1 MSAQSSIR
9 SSPEAAPTIAGPSR
23 LAMVAP
29 TIPSSPLKRLP
40 ASVQSSPSKRSR
52 NEDKDSRE
60 SKANGVRTPSFSSP
74 IRNGSKKVRL
84 DGETC
89 RAGREAGGGSK
100 GGGFVNA
107 PSNGSANHAL
117 TASVDESIMKVR
129 RSLPIWSA
137 RDAIVQRI
145 GQEET
150 VILMA
155 DTGSGKSTQ
164 IPQFL
169 HEAGFTSTSTS
180 TERLRLIGIT
190 QPRRMA
196 ALSLAKRVAQ
206 ELGTSD
212 PGEDDGSSRS
222 KSLVGFAIRFQ
233 DRTTKHTRIKFMT
246 DGWLL
251 REFVKASASLIK
263 AGTTLE
269 QISDPSHES
278 LLPQY
283 SVLIID
289 EAHERT
295 VRSDLLL
302 GLAKR
307 IQRRRRELRRSW
319 EHRRNEGQ
327 LRDGEPEPELLRMV
341 IMSATIDAELFSN
354 FFATESDP
362 KSRASHADGFPQS
375 AEGGLIPAP
384 VLYVKGRTHPVTLQH
399 LRQPVEDW
407 VDAAKRQVLQLHVSK
422 PCGSSNGTAG
432 DILIFGTGAEE
443 IESLSAG
450 LRQLSEHLPTWA
462 SDQEKI
468 TGRPHSLA
476 KLLVVPLY
484 AALGSKA
491 VAQVYKPT
499 PPGYRKVVVAT
510 NIAETSVTIPGI
522 RYVIDCGLAKE
533 RMHISEVGRTGGSA
547 TQTTPSSASGGSS
560 AGIETLTT
568 RAISKSAAMQ
578 RAGRA
583 GREAPGECY
592 RLYPTSAFDAM
603 EPTTLPE
610 IHRSNLGSVALDC
623 FSAGVDPREVE
634 WVEAPREG
642 KLRDAVLG
650 LASMGALEP
659 VEDAQGTRRL
669 ALTALGRKMS
679 LLPLAPQFSLLL
691 LTAAEHYGEK
701 TVRQA
706 RDLVAILSSER
717 NIFVDATMYAS
728 GDNVKDRKSSS
739 NGSGGVGGI
748 RGEADKMREE
758 MELLDLKRAEAE
770 KAKRIFRHR
779 SGDHITMLRAFYKY
793 LRVKAEYYIEAGA
806 AAGAGGHSNGDG
818 KTHGRRNGANSSS
831 SSPESRLK
839 QWCTKHY
846 INLRS
851 MKEVEDVRD
860 QLVGICQRAGIRVQE
875 EEREDEEE
883 EKKKKKAVQGK
894 RRKRVLSGLQK
905 EESDSNPDENEEIDD
920 EGDFPLL
927 VTRGSR
933 NNGARLGDE
942 EDEEEGEED
951 EDYESLL
958 RCLVQGRS
966 DSNVAARMDEG
977 EHKGHFRRILG
988 NEIFRLHPTCAL
1000 SPRNLR
1006 PSSSSSGGSGSSG
1019 ARGSAPKYILFE
1031 ELQYTASLYGRCVSE
1046 VQLEWLSAA
1055 RGEK

>member
-1 MSAQSSIR
+1 M
-9 SSPEAAPTIAGPSR
+9 
-23 LAMVAP
+23 
-29 TIPSSPLKRLP
+29 
-40 ASVQSSPSKRSR
+40 
-52 NEDKDSRE
+52 
-60 SKANGVRTPSFSSP
+60 
-74 IRNGSKKVRL
+74 
-84 DGETC
+84 
-89 RAGREAGGGSK
+89 
-100 GGGFVNA
+100 
-107 PSNGSANHAL
+107 
-117 TASVDESIMKVR
+117 
-129 RSLPIWSA
+129 
-137 RDAIVQRI
+137 
-145 GQEET
+145 
-150 VILMA
+150 
-155 DTGSGKSTQ
+155 
-164 IPQFL
+164 
-169 HEAGFTSTSTS
+169 
-180 TERLRLIGIT
+180 IGIT

-212 PGEDDGSSRS
+212 PGEDDGASRS

-263 AGTTLE
+263 AGSTLD
-269 QISDPSHES
+269 QISDPGHES

-307 IQRRRRELRRSW
+307 IQRRRRELRRDW
-319 EHRRNEGQ
+319 EQRRKEGQ

-354 FFATESDP
+354 FFATESD
-362 KSRASHADGFPQS
+362 SNTQSTHAAALAQDPNGELVS
-375 AEGGLIPAP
+375 AP

-422 PCGSSNGTAG
+422 ACGSSNGTAG

-443 IESLSAG
+443 IESLAAG
-450 LRQLSEHLPTWA
+450 LRQLSERLPTWA
-462 SDQEKI
+462 SDQEKV

-533 RMHISEVGRTGGSA
+533 RMHISEIGRTNGSA
-547 TQTTPSSASGGSS
+547 PQATSSSASGGSS

-592 RLYPTSAFDAM
+592 RLYPTSAFEAM

-623 FSAGVDPREVE
+623 FSAGVDPRDVE

-659 VEDAQGTRRL
+659 VEDGQGGRRL

-691 LTAAEHYGEK
+691 LTAAEHYSEK

-728 GDNVKDRKSSS
+728 GDSAKDRRGSA
-739 NGSGGVGGI
+739 NGAGK
-748 RGEADKMREE
+748 GEADKMREE
-758 MELLDLKRAEAE
+758 MELLDLKRAEAD
-770 KAKRIFRHR
+770 KAKRVFRHR

-793 LRVKAEYYIEAGA
+793 LKVKAEYYTEAQVGEAGA
-806 AAGAGGHSNGDG
+806 SSNGNG
-818 KTHGRRNGANSSS
+818 KTHTRRNGAQGSFP
-831 SSPESRLK
+831 SSPEGRLK

-875 EEREDEEE
+875 AQAGGEDS
-883 EKKKKKAVQGK
+883 AALNGSAAAAAQGS
-894 RRKRVLSGLQK
+894 RRKRTLSSLQT
-905 EESDSNPDENEEIDD
+905 SDSDSDSDPEQAADD
-920 EGDFPLL
+920 DGDAPLL
-927 VTRGSR
+927 VTRGPR
-933 NNGARLGDE
+933 TNGGAGDEEE
-942 EDEEEGEED
+942 EDEEES

-988 NEIFRLHPTCAL
+988 NEVSNRTGRERRVVLYWL
-1000 SPRNLR
+1000 W
-1006 PSSSSSGGSGSSG
+1006 
-1019 ARGSAPKYILFE
+1019 
-1031 ELQYTASLYGRCVSE
+1031 SLEIVRSRE
-1046 VQLEWLSAA
+1046 
-1055 RGEK
+1055 RRR

>member
-1 MSAQSSIR
+1 MHWI
-9 SSPEAAPTIAGPSR
+9 E
-23 LAMVAP
+23 
-29 TIPSSPLKRLP
+29 
-40 ASVQSSPSKRSR
+40 
-52 NEDKDSRE
+52 
-60 SKANGVRTPSFSSP
+60 
-74 IRNGSKKVRL
+74 
-84 DGETC
+84 
-89 RAGREAGGGSK
+89 
-100 GGGFVNA
+100 
-107 PSNGSANHAL
+107 
-117 TASVDESIMKVR
+117 
-129 RSLPIWSA
+129 
-137 RDAIVQRI
+137 
-145 GQEET
+145 
-150 VILMA
+150 
-155 DTGSGKSTQ
+155 

-169 HEAGFTSTSTS
+169 HEAGFTSASNG
-180 TERLRLIGIT
+180 TERLRMIGIT

-212 PGEDDGSSRS
+212 PGEDDGASRS

-263 AGTTLE
+263 AGTTLD
-269 QISDPSHES
+269 QINDPTHES

-283 SVLIID
+283 TVLIID

-307 IQRRRRELRRSW
+307 IQRRRRELRRDW
-319 EHRRNEGQ
+319 QQRRKEGQ
-327 LRDGEPEPELLRMV
+327 LRDEEPEPELLRMV

-354 FFATESDP
+354 FFATESDA
-362 KSRASHADGFPQS
+362 KSQSTHADGIAQGPDEQ
-375 AEGGLIPAP
+375 LVPAP

-407 VDAAKRQVLQLHVSK
+407 IDAAKRQVLQLHVSK

-432 DILIFGTGAEE
+432 DVLIFGTGAEE

-450 LRQLSEHLPTWA
+450 LRQLGEHLPIWA
-462 SDQEKI
+462 SDQEKV

-533 RMHISEVGRTGGSA
+533 RMHISEVGRMNGSA
-547 TQTTPSSASGGSS
+547 PQTTASSASGGSS

-592 RLYPTSAFDAM
+592 RLYPASAFEDM

-659 VEDAQGTRRL
+659 VEDAQGARRL

-691 LTAAEHYGEK
+691 LTSAEHYSEK

-717 NIFVDATMYAS
+717 NIFVDATMYGS
-728 GDNVKDRKSSS
+728 GEGDKKRKTAS
-739 NGSGGVGGI
+739 NGMGPK
-748 RGEADKMREE
+748 GEADKMREE
-758 MELLDLKRAEAE
+758 MELLDLKRAEAD
-770 KAKRIFRHR
+770 KAKRVFRHR

-793 LRVKAEYYIEAGA
+793 LKVKAEYYAEAAGS
-806 AAGAGGHSNGDG
+806 GAGGYSNGG
-818 KTHGRRNGANSSS
+818 EKMPGRGNGAQG
-831 SSPESRLK
+831 SPESRLK

-875 EEREDEEE
+875 QGVGEQAAAHNGSTASVSQ
-883 EKKKKKAVQGK
+883 KA
-894 RRKRVLSGLQK
+894 RRKRILSGLQT
-905 EESDSNPDENEEIDD
+905 SDSDSDSDLEN
-920 EGDFPLL
+920 GDGGDGDAPLQ
-927 VTRGSR
+927 VTKGPRTT
-933 NNGARLGDE
+933 GAAE
-942 EDEEEGEED
+942 EDEDAAADADEED

-988 NEIFRLHPTCAL
+988 NEV
-1000 SPRNLR
+1000 
-1006 PSSSSSGGSGSSG
+1006 SG
-1019 ARGSAPKYILFE
+1019 RVDE
-1031 ELQYTASLYGRCVSE
+1031 
-1046 VQLEWLSAA
+1046 
-1055 RGEK
+1055 